1 MTRFGQVVKDI
12 SESKL
17 KGTLHLDKYKP
28 MTKDKWDKLDEVL
41 PSSQITHLDASH
53 CALDDTSQ
61 ARFIQLVKKSV
72 QLMVLNLSDN
82 VIGER
87 IVDLMDCINDHPHL
101 ADLRINNALTTMGFY
116 LLANKLVKNKAL
128 KSLSIAHGMNTFDI
142 NGMKTIMKGLEENT
156 VLKTLNLSNGVMR
169 NSIDEAWS
177 SVGKMLAKN
186 NTLEELNING
196 TNLRN
201 QDMQILVAGMQR
213 PQSAL
218 VHLRL
223 KTCILWPLN
232 ACFDTLLKAIP
243 QSQFIKIEGLDDGLS
258 VYPGINPNEF
268 VSALQ
273 KNQEKM
279 QQPLILSHVVAANVV
294 QNNNKKRRYSE
305 VNNSS
310 SRMFTTK
317 QNTRR
322 NSLTNANVSNSAQ
335 YAVKGCQ

>member
-1 MTRFGQVVKDI
+1 
-12 SESKL
+12 
-17 KGTLHLDKYKP
+17 
-28 MTKDKWDKLDEVL
+28 
-41 PSSQITHLDASH
+41 
-53 CALDDTSQ
+53 
-61 ARFIQLVKKSV
+61 
-72 QLMVLNLSDN
+72 
-82 VIGER
+82 
-87 IVDLMDCINDHPHL
+87 
-101 ADLRINNALTTMGFY
+101 
-116 LLANKLVKNKAL
+116 
-128 KSLSIAHGMNTFDI
+128 
-142 NGMKTIMKGLEENT
+142 MKGLEENT
-156 VLKTLNLSNGVMR
+156 VLKTLNLSNGMMR
-169 NSIDEAWS
+169 NSIDEAWA

-201 QDMQILVAGMQR
+201 QDMQMLVAGMQR

-243 QSQFIKIEGLDDGLS
+243 QSQLIKIEGLDDGLS

-279 QQPLILSHVVAANVV
+279 QQPLVLSQANTAHVI
-294 QNNNKKRRYSE
+294 QNNNKKRRHSE
-305 VNNSS
+305 ITSS
-310 SRMFTTK
+310 SRMFATK
-317 QNTRR
+317 QNTRG
-322 NSLTNANVSNSAQ
+322 NSLVNANVSNNAQ